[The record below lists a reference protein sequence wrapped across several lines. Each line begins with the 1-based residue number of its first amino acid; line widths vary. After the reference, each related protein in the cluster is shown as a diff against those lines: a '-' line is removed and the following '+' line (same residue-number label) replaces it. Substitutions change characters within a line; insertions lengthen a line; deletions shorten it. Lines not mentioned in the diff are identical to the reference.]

1 MLRGNVDT
9 DPNVLKKNAVRS
21 RKIKK
26 EEEALWRM
34 S

>member
-21 RKIKK
+21 RKRKRNHFGGCAI
-26 EEEALWRM
+26 
-34 S
+34 